1 MGLRL
6 IPQIEF
12 TDMKLH
18 KQNKKT
24 SQCIMELKWCMDEPQ
39 SNSNSQYS
47 LQPKLKEWIIVS
59 SLYYIIVIE

>member
-6 IPQIEF
+6 ILQLEF
-12 TDMKLH
+12 TYMKLH

-47 LQPKLKEWIIVS
+47 LQPKLKE
-59 SLYYIIVIE
+59 